1 VVFGR
6 GRSASRWVVIGLISA
21 GLFVVLFFVAVIGI
35 LIAVTGSDNGGDVGV
50 PSQIVRSDGIPVE
63 YVKLITDAANNA
75 GCASVTPA
83 LLAAQLHQESNFN
96 PNARSAAGALGIA
109 QFLPATWGRYGGGGD
124 IWNPSDA
131 IPAAAH
137 YDCAVAADVAQV
149 DGDPRANML
158 AAYNAGPDAV
168 KMNAGVPPYPET
180 MNYVRAILAQAEA
193 YGDSLIEDVPATGD
207 VARMLAFMQA
217 QVGKPYVWGAV
228 GPDAWDCSSL
238 VQAAYR
244 LVGISLPRVTEN
256 QVNASP
262 QVDGA
267 DPQVGDLIFT
277 VGSTGT
283 LTSPGHVIMYIGNG
297 KVEAAKGAQWG
308 VVVYDLSQVT
318 GVVAVTR
325 PLAGGRN
332 R

>member
-1 VVFGR
+1 VAFGR
-6 GRSASRWVVIGLISA
+6 RPSPSRWIVIGLISA
-21 GLFVVLFFVAVIGI
+21 GLFVALFFVAVIGI
-35 LIAVTGSDNGGDVGV
+35 LLAISGSDNNNSLNI
-50 PSQIVRSDGIPVE
+50 PSEIVRSNGIPPE
-63 YVKLITDAANNA
+63 YVKLISDAANGA
-75 GCASVTPA
+75 GCAQVTPA

-109 QFLPATWGRYGGGGD
+109 QFLPGTWARYGGGGD

-131 IPAAAH
+131 IPAAAR

-149 DGDPRANML
+149 QGDPRENML

-168 KMNAGVPPYPET
+168 RVNAGVPPYPET
-180 MNYVRAILAQAEA
+180 MNYVRAILSQADA
-193 YGDSLIEDVPATGD
+193 YGDALISDVPATGD
-207 VARMLAFMQA
+207 VARMLSFMRA
-217 QVGKPYVWGAV
+217 QVGKPYVWGAS

-238 VQAAYR
+238 VQAAYHQI
-244 LVGISLPRVTEN
+244 GIDLPRVTQN
-256 QVNASP
+256 QVDASP

-267 DPQVGDLIFT
+267 DPQIGDLIFT
-277 VGSTGT
+277 IGSTGT
-283 LTSPGHVIMYIGNG
+283 PTSPGHVIMYIGNG
-297 KVEAAKGAQWG
+297 KVESAKGAQWG

-325 PLAGGRN
+325 PLAGARN